1 MALENDTGIF
11 IVADRARKSSHEIL
25 IGEADGDDVT
35 LAAGDKV
42 RIKIGQ
48 AGKTP
53 LLDIVSGT
61 TTAGGSTC
69 TAANP
74 TELTLG
80 AADLSFQAGIYDI
93 EATVIDASESSAP
106 KKADQGIF
114 HLRETLAGSVI

>member
-11 IVADRARKSSHEIL
+11 IVADRNRKSTHQIL
-25 IGEADGDDVT
+25 IGEADGDD
-35 LAAGDKV
+35 AEIASNDNV

-48 AGKTP
+48 AGQTP
-53 LLDIVSGT
+53 VLEIESDAA
-61 TTAGGSTC
+61 TANGSQC

-74 TELTLG
+74 TVLTLA

-93 EATVIDASESSAP
+93 EALVVDTSDGDKP

-114 HLRETLAGSVI
+114 HLRETFGGDVD

>member
-1 MALENDTGIF
+1 MALQNNTGIF
-11 IVADRARKSSHEIL
+11 EVADRLRKSTHEIL
-25 IGEADGDDVT
+25 IGEADGDDVV

-48 AGKTP
+48 AGQTP

-61 TTAGGSTC
+61 VTAGGSTC

-80 AADLSFQAGIYDI
+80 AADLSFQAGIYDL
-93 EATVIDASESSAP
+93 EASIRDDSEAAI

-114 HLRETLAGSVI
+114 HLRETLAGNVT